1 MKAAYRWQN
10 GGFCRG
16 ALSWHVLGKPIL
28 QMATHTS
35 WAGPTPPQLQEMPMV
50 SIRLLIARLIFI
62 GVLVSASAVV
72 LAVILMLR
80 FPPILIAV
88 CLACLLFH

>member
-1 MKAAYRWQN
+1 
-10 GGFCRG
+10 
-16 ALSWHVLGKPIL
+16 
-28 QMATHTS
+28 
-35 WAGPTPPQLQEMPMV
+35 MV
-50 SIRLLIARLIFI
+50 SIRLLIALLIFI

-88 CLACLLFH
+88 GLACLLFHWVLKRFPTIG